1 MKRKWMFGLGLYA
14 LLLGGG
20 FWLGQSLSHSV
31 QLSAGQGSI
40 WSPMVLAVAA
50 IYLLT
55 SALPFVPGAEIGLG
69 LMMVFGV
76 RVALVVYGCM
86 VIALWLAF
94 GVGRLVPQR
103 HLLGLFSALHMVRAA
118 DLVRQTTVLSPKERS
133 DFLLARLPGRV
144 APYLLNNRYLALIV
158 VLNLPGN
165 AIIGGGGGIALV
177 AGLSR
182 LFSVGGYMLA
192 TALAVAPIPVLVM
205 LLGYRPL

>member
-1 MKRKWMFGLGLYA
+1 MKFKWMLGLSLYA

-20 FWLGQSLSHSV
+20 FWLGQSLSQSV
-31 QLSAGQGSI
+31 HLSAGQASI
-40 WSPMVLAVAA
+40 WSPMVLAVAG

-69 LMMVFGV
+69 LMMVFGA
-76 RVALVVYGCM
+76 RVALVVYSCM

-94 GVGRLVPQR
+94 GIGRLVPQ
-103 HLLGLFSALHMVRAA
+103 HQLLRLFSALHMGRAA
-118 DLVRQTTVLSPKERS
+118 ELVRQTAALSPKERS
-133 DFLLARLPGRV
+133 DFLVARLPGRIT
-144 APYLLNNRYLALIV
+144 PYLLNNRYLALIL

-165 AIIGGGGGIALV
+165 AVIGGGGGIALV

-182 LFSVGGYMLA
+182 LFSIGGYMLA